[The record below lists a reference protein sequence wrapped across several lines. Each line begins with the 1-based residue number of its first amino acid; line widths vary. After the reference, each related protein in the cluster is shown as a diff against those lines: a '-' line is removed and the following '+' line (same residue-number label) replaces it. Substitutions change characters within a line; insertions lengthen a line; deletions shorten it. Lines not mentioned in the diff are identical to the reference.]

1 MTSTAPERVAIVG
14 TGLIGT
20 SIALAAARVG
30 STVSGWD
37 ADPDTLGSAAG
48 RTGLRDARSLEDAAA
63 EADIVVVCSPVPSIP
78 ELAARALAAAPT
90 AIVRTGANRCW
101 STSKGN

>member
-20 SIALAAARVG
+20 SIAMAAARVG

-37 ADPDTLGSAAG
+37 ADADTLGLAAG
-48 RTGLRDARSLEDAAA
+48 RTGLRDARSLEDAVA

-78 ELAARALAAAPT
+78 ELVARRP
-90 AIVRTGANRCW
+90 RGRPDGHRHGRRQHQG
-101 STSKGN
+101 SRRP